1 MSILG
6 IFFISN
12 NKITHFTLT
21 CKRFGISGKNC
32 GMIGNLLNI
41 PNLLHLSHPLL
52 HLIISEYL
60 CDSESFESMK
70 A

>member
-21 CKRFGISGKNC
+21 CKRIGICGKNC

-41 PNLLHLSHPLL
+41 PKPFAFIPSPFTFDDFRIPL
-52 HLIISEYL
+52 
-60 CDSESFESMK
+60 
-70 A
+70 

>member
-12 NKITHFTLT
+12 NKNTHFTLT

-41 PNLLHLSHPLL
+41 PNLFVPIPSSFSSYYCRIPLR
-52 HLIISEYL
+52 H
-60 CDSESFESMK
+60 
-70 A
+70 